1 MESLRIVP
9 NAEDGLFEGLNRDDV
24 QGGGELAIG
33 GLAEGTIEGKPT
45 VMIRMTM
52 LDGKV
57 AVGETT
63 LALFLSAADALK
75 ARHGDPR

>member
-9 NAEDGLFEGLNRDDV
+9 DAEDGLFSDVRREDV
-24 QGGGELAIG
+24 QGGGVLAIG

-45 VMIRMTM
+45 VMIRMT
-52 LDGKV
+52 LADGTV

-63 LALFLSAADALK
+63 LALLLTAADALK